1 MKFKHCLAIGTMS
14 LLLAACGGSSNKIVF
29 DLPAPIPA
37 PSPTAKYHGIWLAP
51 AYGQGI
57 GIDDDELTIFE
68 YTNDFCFFDD
78 VVEEVE
84 LDDLTELF
92 NLSDDNTQLEQR
104 FGFGTDDLYAP
115 GIVFSKAAELPQA
128 CSAGYTPVEG
138 DDNYTEDYA
147 QDLRYFYQ
155 AFKEL
160 SVSIERQELDWDA
173 MYETAEQ
180 ALIAD
185 PSDTTL
191 VMSLVSMMEPLSD
204 IHTSLGDEEDGA
216 VVRFNNKPMYYDL
229 FLEEY
234 LALNNIDELETSAQQ
249 EAAGAYVDEQTALLN
264 SIIFDYANDESDIKV
279 AANDLIAW
287 FEVEGIGYLYIAAM
301 TGFAE
306 VEDEGAESSSL
317 VLNALESA
325 LDEAMSDLQ
334 NTTGLIIDVRRNL
347 GGEDYLAL
355 AIASRFTDQEVV
367 AYQKQ
372 AGLGDNKT
380 PLREVTIAPRGDI
393 QYLNPIV
400 LLTSQ
405 TTVSAGEVF
414 TMSMANLPH
423 VTLIGEP
430 TQGSLSDA
438 LGKVLPIGV
447 PFSLSNETYL
457 TPDGQW
463 FEGQGIPVDVEVP
476 AFTFAERL
484 AEQDIALE
492 VAFEYLID
500 Q

>member
-1 MKFKHCLAIGTMS
+1 MHR
-14 LLLAACGGSSNKIVF
+14 V
-29 DLPAPIPA
+29 
-37 PSPTAKYHGIWLAP
+37 
-51 AYGQGI
+51 
-57 GIDDDELTIFE
+57 
-68 YTNDFCFFDD
+68 
-78 VVEEVE
+78 
-84 LDDLTELF
+84 LF
-92 NLSDDNTQLEQR
+92 LVKRLNYLR
-104 FGFGTDDLYAP
+104 
-115 GIVFSKAAELPQA
+115 
-128 CSAGYTPVEG
+128 PVEG
-138 DDNYTEDYA
+138 GDNYTEDYA

-191 VMSLVSMMEPLSD
+191 VTSLVTMMEPLSD

-264 SIIFDYANDESDIKV
+264 SIIFDYAN
-279 AANDLIAW
+279 
-287 FEVEGIGYLYIAAM
+287 GYLYIAAM
-301 TGFAE
+301 TGFAD

-334 NTTGLIIDVRRNL
+334 NTTGLIIDVSRNL

-476 AFTFAERL
+476 AFTLAERL

-492 VAFEYLID
+492 IAFEYLID